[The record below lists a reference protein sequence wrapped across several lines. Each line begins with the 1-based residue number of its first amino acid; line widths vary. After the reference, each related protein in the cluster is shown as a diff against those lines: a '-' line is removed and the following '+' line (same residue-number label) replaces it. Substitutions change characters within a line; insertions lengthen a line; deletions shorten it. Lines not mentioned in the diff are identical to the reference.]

1 MIDSLAN
8 SLASEV
14 FTPEGVTH
22 PAMGMPHA
30 QMVSHAYGHHA
41 APKRTWVGLTD
52 EEIKTIEETTTCAG
66 NESWLRNLTKN
77 IEDKLK
83 EKNT

>member
-52 EEIKTIEETTTCAG
+52 EDID
-66 NESWLRNLTKN
+66 N
-77 IEDKLK
+77 INYTSAHMLAREVEAKLK
-83 EKNT
+83 QKNGYAEEEA

>member
-8 SLASEV
+8 ILASEV
-14 FTPEGVTH
+14 FTPEEVTH
-22 PAMGMPHA
+22 PAMGMSHT

-41 APKRTWVGLTD
+41 ASNRKWIELTNK
-52 EEIKTIEETTTCAG
+52 EIMDLATIMSGMPLYLA
-66 NESWLRNLTKN
+66 L
-77 IEDKLK
+77 IEKFK